1 MHEQSEKFS
10 KERILKKKKKQKQK
24 FYLWEMQ
31 KLYWRIQ
38 KSFKS
43 KLNYVEE
50 SAGNPED
57 NTVRGTKRK
66 MSEESI
72 KDLWDTMKRNNICIM
87 RIPEGQEKEKWTE
100 SIFKAIIAKK
110 FPNLGREMD
119 IPVHGAQ
126 KSLNRLNLK
135 RATIRHIII
144 KTVKEF

>member
-10 KERILKKKKKQKQK
+10 KERILKKKKKQK

-66 MSEESI
+66 MSEESN
-72 KDLWDTMKRNNICIM
+72 KGLM
-87 RIPEGQEKEKWTE
+87 RHNEKKQYLHYEDSRRTRE
-100 SIFKAIIAKK
+100 
-110 FPNLGREMD
+110 REM
-119 IPVHGAQ
+119 
-126 KSLNRLNLK
+126 NRK
-135 RATIRHIII
+135 YI
-144 KTVKEF
+144 